1 MNAHERPAG
10 VVVLF
15 ADERLLSSDPDHWS
29 QFVRET
35 QERLRLLAEQ
45 TSSGRTDEFL
55 RGQMAELTN
64 RLREMERAYRLA
76 SERLPPAHPDLTAMQ
91 AELARL
97 NEMFA
102 ALQRRLNE
110 STLGANGR
118 PTTTSPVDGPST
130 LRSPSGRAPVRVGGA
145 IRAPRVI
152 KTSKAEY
159 SAEAM
164 RARIEGK
171 VVIEAL
177 VDEQGRVADARV
189 VTSLPMLDEAALA
202 SAKQWEF
209 TTTLLNGEPVPVL
222 VMIELDFNLR

>member
-1 MNAHERPAG
+1 
-10 VVVLF
+10 
-15 ADERLLSSDPDHWS
+15 
-29 QFVRET
+29 
-35 QERLRLLAEQ
+35 
-45 TSSGRTDEFL
+45 
-55 RGQMAELTN
+55 
-64 RLREMERAYRLA
+64 
-76 SERLPPAHPDLTAMQ
+76 LPPAHPDLTAMQ